1 MDELRSHSPEYFYR
15 VVARYRARRQRRGLW
30 VVALVLAYFVVRVL
44 AG

>member
-1 MDELRSHSPEYFYR
+1 MNFNRVTETFYR
-15 VVARYRARRQRRGLW
+15 RRQRRGLW